1 MSIVYTL
8 QGLQELF
15 HRYLISCSQH
25 HGVYFSIP
33 AVGAAG
39 LFRVQIQLWGQ
50 RACLGCRSSPNH
62 RAPCTSFLGCSAC
75 TAKGPPQCFP
85 PQSIAMADVASET
98 RAQMQDTP
106 TQPGRPRIADQT
118 SARRQRPS
126 SARTLFC
133 LSAGKNKPSP
143 PCKLRAT
150 SASEDAVPQQES
162 QSSPQAP
169 ARVRRSTQRKLFGN
183 VPAHAVTP
191 QWVAVQQQV
200 SHGCPRVLQPCC
212 PVCSLNPA
220 HLILYPE
227 WNLAAKVH
235 VH

>member
-1 MSIVYTL
+1 MECTSA
-8 QGLQELF
+8 
-15 HRYLISCSQH
+15 S
-25 HGVYFSIP
+25 
-33 AVGAAG
+33 
-39 LFRVQIQLWGQ
+39 QLWGQ
-50 RACLGCRSSPNH
+50 RACLGCRSSSSY

-75 TAKGPPQCFP
+75 TAGGPLQCFP

-106 TQPGRPRIADQT
+106 TQPGRPRIADET

-133 LSAGKNKPSP
+133 LSAGKDKPSP
-143 PCKLRAT
+143 PCKLRAP
-150 SASEDAVPQQES
+150 SASEDAAVPQQES

-169 ARVRRSTQRKLFGN
+169 ARVRRSTQRKLFGD
-183 VPAHAVTP
+183 VPAHAVIP

-200 SHGCPRVLQPCC
+200 SHGCHRVLQPCC
-212 PVCSLNPA
+212 LCAVWHPA
-220 HLILYPE
+220 HLSLYPE
-227 WNLAAKVH
+227 WNLAATDH